1 MDKNEMPSNI
11 SYTLL
16 IHGGSLKAFLNKMAK
31 DYPDLQIKMMKKKA
45 IHYYVALITENG
57 KTEYTKDQIY
67 KLPIMAMRE
76 EFSNYL
82 FFKSIKAYNN
92 VLKFM
97 YDGKNNTNAPYDLY
111 VDMLTGIEK
120 YKLAKINRDIKC
132 VSYKKEDE
140 NSLVSVYGASIHNMD
155 NIYKLFNAD
164 EIKLDDEEVDYA
176 LELKKQKLTIGII

>member
-1 MDKNEMPSNI
+1 
-11 SYTLL
+11 
-16 IHGGSLKAFLNKMAK
+16 
-31 DYPDLQIKMMKKKA
+31 
-45 IHYYVALITENG
+45 
-57 KTEYTKDQIY
+57 
-67 KLPIMAMRE
+67 
-76 EFSNYL
+76 
-82 FFKSIKAYNN
+82 
-92 VLKFM
+92 M

-164 EIKLDDEEVDYA
+164 EIKIDDEEVDYA